1 MTSQGSDKSELLERL
16 YPVPLST
23 GVVGLPG
30 PTAASTQALLTALLH
45 NREKNHI
52 FFNDK
57 GFHKYVAFG
66 DVRDLVPW
74 SHKILLFQ
82 LKSRHAPYSSHLRSR
97 CITGHHSGCLQEP
110 RLPQACI

>member
-30 PTAASTQALLTALLH
+30 PTAASSQALLTALLH
-45 NREKNHI
+45 NRENNHI

-57 GFHKYVAFG
+57 GYHKYVAFRN
-66 DVRDLVPW
+66 VQDLVSW
-74 SHKILLFQ
+74 SHKMLLF
-82 LKSRHAPYSSHLRSR
+82 
-97 CITGHHSGCLQEP
+97 
-110 RLPQACI
+110 